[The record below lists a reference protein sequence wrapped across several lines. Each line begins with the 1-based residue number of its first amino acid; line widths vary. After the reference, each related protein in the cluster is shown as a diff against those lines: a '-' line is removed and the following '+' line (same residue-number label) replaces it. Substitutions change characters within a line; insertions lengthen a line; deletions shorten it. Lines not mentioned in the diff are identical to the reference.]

1 MQPGQGWPLVSDE
14 RLALPWEEV
23 ITQNFMS
30 QENEIEAEKPS
41 ITTDFLPSGGASCSA
56 CEELRR
62 EVAHLMTEKVKLH
75 TECQKYRV
83 ALNRVAHPE
92 TWGVNPGH
100 HVEIARR
107 ALVIGMKVDPLP
119 EAAKISLPNAEVWDG
134 DPKAPP
140 SR

>member
-1 MQPGQGWPLVSDE
+1 MN
-14 RLALPWEEV
+14 
-23 ITQNFMS
+23 QNQNIDS
-30 QENEIEAEKPS
+30 TAGTVAQQQA
-41 ITTDFLPSGGASCSA
+41 CSA

-62 EVAHLMTEKVKLH
+62 EVAHLMTKRVKLH
-75 TECQKYRV
+75 AECQKYRV

-119 EAAKISLPNAEVWDG
+119 ESAKISQPNANEHPTG
-134 DPKAPP
+134 
-140 SR
+140 RGGH